1 MSFID
6 AFAVALTA
14 LRVNALRSFLA
25 ILGVVIG
32 VGAVIATVAMA
43 EGARIAVENQ
53 INSLGAN
60 VLMLRPGS
68 ADRGGRR
75 GGGGTAIFFS
85 DADVEALRDEIP
97 EVAGASGVIFTNGI
111 PAVSEFDNW
120 TTNVQGVHPDY
131 FEIRDWPMA
140 DGDAFNEADTARGAR
155 VIVLGQTA
163 AAELFPDGGAV
174 GSTVRMNNVPV
185 TVLGVLSERGQTT
198 FGQDQDDIIF
208 VPASTLRDRITG
220 MNWPGVRDPVFMI
233 WIEIV
238 AGADMQR
245 AEQDIEELMRLRRDL
260 QPGTEDN
267 FTLRNMAEA
276 IEARNETERVLGFML
291 AAVGG
296 ISLVVGGI
304 GIMNI
309 MLVSVT
315 ERTREIGLRLAVGA
329 RRRDIRFQFL
339 FEAVALCLAGGV
351 LGLGFGL
358 AAAFGLERLASIDVG
373 VSAMSALV
381 AIGASATVGVLF
393 GFYPAHRASRL
404 DPIEALRHE

>member
-1 MSFID
+1 
-6 AFAVALTA
+6 

-32 VGAVIATVAMA
+32 VGAVIATIAMA
-43 EGARIAVENQ
+43 EGARVAVEEQ
-53 INSLGAN
+53 INSMGAN

-75 GGGGTAIFFS
+75 GGSGTSRFFS
-85 DADVEALRDEIP
+85 DADVEALRQSVP
-97 EVAGASGVIFTNGI
+97 AVAGASGVIFTQGI
-111 PAVSEFDNW
+111 SAVSEFDNW

-131 FEIRDWPMA
+131 FEIRDWPLAEGAAFTGA
-140 DGDAFNEADTARGAR
+140 DVERGER
-155 VIVLGQTA
+155 VIVLGLSA
-163 AAELFPDGGAV
+163 ANELFPQGGAV
-174 GSTVRMNNVPV
+174 GATVRMNDVPL
-185 TVLGVLSERGQTT
+185 TVLGVLSERGQSSW
-198 FGQDQDDIIF
+198 GQDQDDVIF
-208 VPASTLRDRITG
+208 VPVTTLRDRVTG

-233 WIEIV
+233 WLEV
-238 AGADMQR
+238 AAGAEMSW
-245 AEQDIEELMRLRRDL
+245 AEQDIEELMRVRREL
-260 QPGTEDN
+260 PPGAEDD
-267 FTLRNMAEA
+267 FSLRNMAEA

-296 ISLVVGGI
+296 ISLLIGGI

-339 FEAVALCLAGGV
+339 LEAVSLCAAGGV
-351 LGLGFGL
+351 LGLGAGL
-358 AAAFGLERLASIDVG
+358 GAAFALERAADIQVG
-373 VSAMSALV
+373 VSALSAVV
-381 AIGASATVGVLF
+381 AIVASMAIGVVF
-393 GFYPAHRASRL
+393 GFYPALRASRL